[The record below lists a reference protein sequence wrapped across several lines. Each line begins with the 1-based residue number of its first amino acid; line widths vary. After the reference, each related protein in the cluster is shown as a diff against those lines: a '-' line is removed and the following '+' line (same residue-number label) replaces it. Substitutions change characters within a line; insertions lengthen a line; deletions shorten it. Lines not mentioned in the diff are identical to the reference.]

1 MSTPVSVYNTRSLTD
16 ANAPV
21 VEGTAVSS
29 TNVAYSDMWTGSD
42 ADGYSL
48 SVFYTGTP
56 TGTFTLWFTDKR
68 LPDPSNDNDWIQD
81 TSFSP
86 TNPAGAAGK
95 FGDPAGNFKSY
106 RKRLKYV
113 NVSGSGNVF
122 AYVTVPHFRG

>member
-1 MSTPVSVYNTRSLTD
+1 MTPVKVYSTRSLTD

-21 VEGTAVSS
+21 IDGTAVSS
-29 TNVAYSDMWTGSD
+29 TNTYYSDIWTGED
-42 ADGYSL
+42 ADGFSL

-56 TGTFTLWFTDKR
+56 TGTFTLWFTDKP
-68 LPDPSNDNDWIQD
+68 LPDPTNDNDWIQD

-113 NVSGSGNVF
+113 NASGSGNIF
-122 AYVTVPHFRG
+122 AYVTVPRFRG